1 MHQLCP
7 SVCSVQAV
15 DFFWFCSA
23 DSKTSIS
30 FLMNFI
36 SGKRSGQSQ
45 TMSFEK
51 QSDLQLQKC
60 YCLLIAHSSNATGM
74 YLFFLPECIPGFG
87 QLVFPTWKYLLCTI
101 ITTLWHLKVMQSF
114 PLSDPKCNCSVFDSF
129 TYSLDIRYPF
139 PSLSSL

>member
-1 MHQLCP
+1 
-7 SVCSVQAV
+7 VQAV

-51 QSDLQLQKC
+51 QSDLQLQKY
-60 YCLLIAHSSNATGM
+60 YCLLIAHSSNATGI
-74 YLFFLPECIPGFG
+74 YLCFFFLNAFLGLSNLFFPHGSTFYAP
-87 QLVFPTWKYLLCTI
+87 
-101 ITTLWHLKVMQSF
+101 
-114 PLSDPKCNCSVFDSF
+114 
-129 TYSLDIRYPF
+129 
-139 PSLSSL
+139 